1 MGLLIKNLKLKNIIL
16 KLALKFIKLFK
27 VVKTV
32 KNYAYYF
39 YFFNKYIKLYNL
51 ILIVYQVIVK
61 ETSQAFRII
70 LSFYQHIL

>member
-1 MGLLIKNLKLKNIIL
+1 M
-16 KLALKFIKLFK
+16 
-27 VVKTV
+27 
-32 KNYAYYF
+32 Y
-39 YFFNKYIKLYNL
+39 NKYIKLYNL